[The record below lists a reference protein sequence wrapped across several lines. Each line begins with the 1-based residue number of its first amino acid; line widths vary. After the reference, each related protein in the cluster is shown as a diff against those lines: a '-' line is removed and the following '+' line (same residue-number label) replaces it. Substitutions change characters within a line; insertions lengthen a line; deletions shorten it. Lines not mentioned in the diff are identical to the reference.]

1 MIQISK
7 SPDWTRLVEKTWPCR
22 SRRQLLRVLYGE
34 NHPAARRRGHAPLE
48 GRSRVG
54 VFGSANAATSAF
66 ISLYYLLW
74 IIIMCAIIQLYPN
87 EILLFKER
95 VERCG
100 SHWIPGLAP
109 ASAATSFFCFALFS
123 LSLHLFCL
131 LPSGC
136 LFSIFSFGWVYLR
149 LLCSFFFVFV
159 FVFLCFALFS
169 CRGSLTL
176 GLR

>member
-1 MIQISK
+1 M
-7 SPDWTRLVEKTWPCR
+7 VEKTWPCR

-109 ASAATSFFCFALFS
+109 ASAATSFFFCFALFS

-149 LLCSFFFVFV
+149 LLCSFFVFV
-159 FVFLCFALFS
+159 FVFFVFCIVFLQRKLDARS
-169 CRGSLTL
+169 SLKRNLTPL
-176 GLR
+176 DS

>member
-1 MIQISK
+1 M
-7 SPDWTRLVEKTWPCR
+7 VEKTWPCR

-109 ASAATSFFCFALFS
+109 ASAATSCFFVLLYFLCLSICFVFCPQAVCFPFFLLVGCICVCFVVFFCFCF
-123 LSLHLFCL
+123 
-131 LPSGC
+131 
-136 LFSIFSFGWVYLR
+136 R
-149 LLCSFFFVFV
+149 FFVFCI
-159 FVFLCFALFS
+159 VFLQRKLDARS
-169 CRGSLTL
+169 SLKRNLTPL
-176 GLR
+176 DS

>member
-1 MIQISK
+1 M
-7 SPDWTRLVEKTWPCR
+7 VEKTWPCR

-149 LLCSFFFVFV
+149 LLCSFFVFV

>member
-109 ASAATSFFCFALFS
+109 ASAATSFFLFCFIFFVSPFVLSFALR
-123 LSLHLFCL
+123 LFV
-131 LPSGC
+131 
-136 LFSIFSFGWVYLR
+136 FR
-149 LLCSFFFVFV
+149 FFFWLGVFA
-159 FVFLCFALFS
+159 FAL
-169 CRGSLTL
+169 
-176 GLR
+176 